1 MRLEIRDLES
11 SMVYDIT
18 SDGAVMGRERAKTDI
33 SFRDESISKRHAR
46 IYYDGGTWFLEDLG
60 SSNGTYIDDQRVS
73 GPVVLAQGAIFSLA
87 QKRFEVVYADAGN
100 GAALDDF
107 PPLGVPSGRS
117 AGDLPPPAGESMNG
131 GRFDPDSIGGDEEV
145 EGKGIGYF
153 FVAVPKAIGYYL
165 ANVPLMAV
173 NPLGT
178 IRKGIE
184 EQKLPAMGKMELIAY
199 AVPAFVFTS
208 LLGALMGVIVQ
219 GVAGNWGAA
228 FVGLLT
234 AWIWPLIAVVI
245 AAFVGFIWHPV
256 TRWVINFLKGE
267 STAKSRTNY
276 AIQAWTLQILVA
288 IPQNIGIVL
297 GLIPIPFIGVLPAIL
312 NVLVSVIFLVFAT
325 RWAKHFD
332 LVKWAQT
339 VILVLSVLG
348 VVGSVAGVAGAFL
361 NPGGATSAGGDMADA
376 QEAAEE
382 ARKQAEAAM
391 AAAKDANGDAADMQA
406 NAEKLAAMAAK
417 NRNPEA
423 LAARDQAVEEAV
435 KEKEEEAA
443 EKEEEEEKEEENE
456 ETVARAP
463 PPPPPARRAPPPP
476 SRRAFAPAPAGSSGL
491 SMAGPIEQDPLVAP
505 KLSTAFNEYLRKRE
519 AIEAVISAN
528 PELVNRRDI
537 RRHYDPLW
545 EKTYKIRGQYSKKRG
560 ERWKK
565 AKIYNRQKGQKIYE
579 ATREH
584 VDRLYAIL
592 FN

>member
-1 MRLEIRDLES
+1 
-11 SMVYDIT
+11 MVYDIT

-46 IYYDGGTWFLEDLG
+46 IYYDGGSWFLEDLG

-100 GAALDDF
+100 GAPVDDF
-107 PPLGVPSGRS
+107 PPLGVPSARS
-117 AGDLPPPAGESMNG
+117 GGELPPPVGESMD
-131 GRFDPDSIGGDEEV
+131 GRFEPDSMGDDEEG
-145 EGKGIGYF
+145 EAKGIGYF

-199 AVPAFVFTS
+199 AIPAFVFTF
-208 LLGALMGVIVQ
+208 LLGALMRVIVQ
-219 GVAGNWGAA
+219 GVAGNWGDA
-228 FVGLLT
+228 FLGLLT
-234 AWIWPLIAVVI
+234 AWIDVLIGVGVAAV
-245 AAFVGFIWHPV
+245 AGFIWHPV

-276 AIQAWTLQILVA
+276 AIQFFALTILVA
-288 IPQNIGIVL
+288 IPQNIGVVL

-325 RWAKHFD
+325 RWAKHFN

-339 VILVLSVLG
+339 VILVLFVLG

-361 NPGGATSAGGDMADA
+361 SPGGTSAGDMADA
-376 QEAAEE
+376 QEQADE
-382 ARKQAEAAM
+382 AMKEAEAAM
-391 AAAKDANGDAADMQA
+391 AAAGVENGDTADMQA
-406 NAEKLAAMAAK
+406 NAEKIAAMAAK

-423 LAARDQAVEEAV
+423 LAARDKAVEEAV
-435 KEKEEEAA
+435 KNQGEKEE
-443 EKEEEEEKEEENE
+443 KGEEEEKEDL
-456 ETVARAP
+456 TARAP
-463 PPPPPARRAPPPP
+463 PPPPPPRRAPPPP
-476 SRRAFAPAPAGSSGL
+476 RRRAVTPSPAGSSGL
-491 SMAGPIEQDPLVAP
+491 SMSGPIEEDPLVAP
-505 KLSTAFNEYLRKRE
+505 KLNSAFNEYLRKRE

-545 EKTYKIRGQYSKKRG
+545 EKTYRIRGQYAKKRG

-565 AKIYNRQKGQKIYE
+565 AKIYQRQKGQKIYE
-579 ATREH
+579 ATRNH

-592 FN
+592 FK